1 MTRESLER
9 EALTRDAFDREA
21 FAIEHLDV
29 DARHQVITAYL
40 DAELSP
46 EAARHVTSWLDE
58 NPEALKEVEHLRRV
72 WDLLDLYEEEAVPEG
87 FANRVLAEV
96 EVSGA
101 EPRGRLIRFPGL
113 VGALAVAALVLVAL
127 GIGMRLGRRPADPV
141 APPPVAEVPVVG
153 DEVPL
158 EYLEEVDVLLAL
170 SEDEFDA
177 YLLADLEEPWGD
189 G

>member
-1 MTRESLER
+1 MTRESLKR
-9 EALTRDAFDREA
+9 TAFDREA

-29 DARHQVITAYL
+29 DVRRQVITAYL
-40 DAELSP
+40 DDELSP

-58 NPEALKEVEHLRRV
+58 SPEALKEVEHLRRV

-96 EVSGA
+96 DVSGA
-101 EPRGRLIRFPGL
+101 RPRGRWIRFPGL

-127 GIGMRLGRRPADPV
+127 GIGMRLGRRPVDPV
-141 APPPVAEVPVVG
+141 APPPVAETPVG